1 MTGPLQVSS
10 SLPSS
15 VPFLWSIL
23 LVSDEQVAGA
33 HVVCGTEHGLPSAP
47 LPRGGAHA
55 APFRIAKAG
64 FPPLLTLVGA
74 EQAGSSEEFTKD
86 SHCT

>member
-15 VPFLWSIL
+15 VPFLWHIL
-23 LVSDEQVAGA
+23 LASDEQVA
-33 HVVCGTEHGLPSAP
+33 EHSLPSAP

-64 FPPLLTLVGA
+64 FPPSRQGLVR
-74 EQAGSSEEFTKD
+74 D
-86 SHCT
+86 SPKIVTVLRYFLI